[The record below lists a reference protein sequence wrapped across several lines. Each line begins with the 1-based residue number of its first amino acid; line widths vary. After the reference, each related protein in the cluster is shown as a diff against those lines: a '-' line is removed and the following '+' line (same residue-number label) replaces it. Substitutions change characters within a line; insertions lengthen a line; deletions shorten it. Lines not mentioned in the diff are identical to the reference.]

1 MDPQIVTII
10 IDAPNKSMNV
20 SELIDQFVVFIDPN
34 RTIFR
39 KIESAPWI
47 DALETKLPRRLPA
60 SFRSLVVRYA
70 FRSFD
75 AGDLHFF
82 ANTGDDSSD
91 ELTVAVFRDRFIAN
105 ATLKSGYIQF
115 ARPEDGSYDPIC
127 FDARRSVSNREF
139 PIVRLDHEAIL
150 CHDRIREVAPVAK
163 SFYRFVADL
172 VDRA

>member
-1 MDPQIVTII
+1 
-10 IDAPNKSMNV
+10 MNV
-20 SELIDQFVVFIDPN
+20 SELIDQFVVFIDPS

-60 SFRSLVVRYA
+60 SFRSLVLRYA
-70 FRSFD
+70 FPSFD
-75 AGDLHFF
+75 AGHLRFF
-82 ANTGDDSSD
+82 ANTGDDASE
-91 ELTVAVFRDRFIAN
+91 ELAVGIFRDQFIAN
-105 ATLKSGYIQF
+105 ATLKAGYIQF
-115 ARPEDGSYDPIC
+115 ARPQDGSYDPIC

-150 CHDRIREVAPVAK
+150 CHDRIREAAPISK